1 MLLVALLLFF
11 LVLTEDWLV
20 INVVDFIGELNPEI
34 ASLYPGRLYFRYHK
48 LFLKINQPLTTK
60 SSSTASSTEGIILGG
75 FINGKLKLSRTN
87 YSVR

>member
-1 MLLVALLLFF
+1 MALLLFF
-11 LVLTEDWLV
+11 LILTEDWLI
-20 INVVDFIGELNPEI
+20 INVVDFVGELNPEI
-34 ASLYPGRLYFRYHK
+34 TSLYPRSLYFRNNK